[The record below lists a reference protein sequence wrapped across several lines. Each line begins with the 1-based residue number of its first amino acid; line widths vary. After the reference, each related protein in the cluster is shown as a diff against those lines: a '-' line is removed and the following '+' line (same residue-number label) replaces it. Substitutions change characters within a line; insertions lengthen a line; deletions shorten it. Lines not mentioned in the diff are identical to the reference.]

1 MPRST
6 KLTLLI
12 LKSMKQIWRKKSLL
26 ISELIFPIFVVA
38 ILCGLVATLTPDLNR
53 SPLEFAPFGFDAV
66 ALKGW

>member
-1 MPRST
+1 
-6 KLTLLI
+6 
-12 LKSMKQIWRKKSLL
+12 MKQIWRKKSLL